1 LVNPVTTKGLEVP
14 VAVFVPQ
21 VAVKPVAVV
30 PVEAAVKATVI
41 CAAPAVTEV
50 IVGLVGTAVVPS
62 TGMTLTADEAVLVP
76 ALLVAVTVQ
85 EYVLPLVKPVTTS
98 GLAVPDLVTGVAVP
112 KAQDAV

>member
-1 LVNPVTTKGLEVP
+1 M
-14 VAVFVPQ
+14 AVFVPH

-30 PVEAAVKATVI
+30 PDVAALNATVI

-62 TGMTLTADEAVLVP
+62 TGMTLTAKEAALVP
-76 ALLVAVTVQ
+76 ALLVALTVQ
-85 EYVLPLVKPVTTS
+85 EYVLPLVSPVTTS
-98 GLAVPDLVTGVAVP
+98 GLAVPVLVTGVDVP